1 MGFEDS
7 LFSLLLVTQVAWQD
21 FGKQIRKKQNSL
33 KKTEGKTKGPLEVV
47 KVFVSLRSAQ
57 IRKWAGL
64 IFETP
69 SYNESTS
76 HDRRKRTYEVS
87 F

>member
-1 MGFEDS
+1 MEIK
-7 LFSLLLVTQVAWQD
+7 A
-21 FGKQIRKKQNSL
+21 GKN

-47 KVFVSLRSAQ
+47 KVIVSLRSAQ
-57 IRKWAGL
+57 TWKWAGL

-69 SYNESTS
+69 PRNESTS
-76 HDRRKRTYEVS
+76 HDRCKSAYEVS